1 MAPLL
6 LPSTVTN
13 DDSLISN
20 PISYTFSLCEIS
32 RFQNKLVCFTQ
43 TVQNWNNLVFHK
55 HPSQCKDDNGKSA
68 FNDIQFSGECGP
80 QLAKQ
85 TLCVPFCSCLD
96 ISRK

>member
-20 PISYTFSLCEIS
+20 PISYTFSLCEIN
-32 RFQNKLVCFTQ
+32 RFQNKLACFTQ
-43 TVQNWNNLVFHK
+43 TIQNWNNLVSHK
-55 HPSQCKDDNGKSA
+55 HPSQSKDDNGKIA
-68 FNDIQFSGECGP
+68 FNDIQFLGECGP